1 MPQSRPRRPYLSI
14 TPKLTGTSIEFV
26 PTLELTCGS
35 SSRLRG
41 ILKRVKRIVKK
52 QGWRSNIHD
61 GMLSVEVPDVPSS
74 HLQNVID
81 ELNLKHGMRD
91 FFACPI
97 GGRWLFAYWSPKMM
111 QLEDDQR
118 ALLYLGAA
126 FATTR
131 LQKLA
136 PPHTGRLGK
145 GASLTPRE
153 LSVLRSLSLGHRV
166 AEISEDLGL
175 GEETVRSHI
184 KKAQTKLGVRNT
196 VQAVAQA
203 VRLRLIP

>member
-26 PTLELTCGS
+26 QTQELTCGLVFTPARHPQTRKTYS
-35 SSRLRG
+35 EEAGLA
-41 ILKRVKRIVKK
+41 LEHF
-52 QGWRSNIHD
+52 HD
-61 GMLSVEVPDVPSS
+61 GMLSVEVPDVPSR

-97 GGRWLFAYWSPKMM
+97 GGRWIFAYWSPKMM
-111 QLEDDQR
+111 QLEDDER

-131 LQKLA
+131 LQS
-136 PPHTGRLGK
+136 
-145 GASLTPRE
+145 SL
-153 LSVLRSLSLGHRV
+153 HRIRAGSARV
-166 AEISEDLGL
+166 PL
-175 GEETVRSHI
+175 
-184 KKAQTKLGVRNT
+184 
-196 VQAVAQA
+196 
-203 VRLRLIP
+203 

>member
-1 MPQSRPRRPYLSI
+1 LLPLNFATTDSLVLGKTVFLHKSAPKGWWEQRIQLSAMSPAPADVAARLALAPF
-14 TPKLTGTSIEFV
+14 TASEVMKS
-26 PTLELTCGS
+26 LEPIGVD
-35 SSRLRG
+35 R
-41 ILKRVKRIVKK
+41 
-52 QGWRSNIHD
+52 WA
-61 GMLSVEVPDVPSS
+61 M
-74 HLQNVID
+74 

-97 GGRWLFAYWSPKMM
+97 GGRWIFAYWSPKLM
-111 QLEDDQR
+111 QLEEDHR
-118 ALLYLGAA
+118 ALLYLGAS
-126 FATTR
+126 FATTK

-136 PPHTGRLGK
+136 PPFVGRLGK

-166 AEISEDLGL
+166 AEISKDLGL
-175 GEETVRSHI
+175 GDETVRSHI